1 MIARMIER
9 RVAPE
14 ITALLERL
22 PAVALVGPRQSGKT
36 TLALA
41 IAEGRPSVYLD
52 LESAADRARLAEP
65 ALYLS
70 DHADELVILDEIH
83 RAPGL
88 FEALRGMIDQGRR
101 EGRGTG
107 RFLLLGSAAIE
118 LLAQSGET
126 LAGRIAFVELSPLDL
141 VEVGAQRLDRLWTRG
156 GFPDSFLAADDAI
169 SLRWRQD
176 FIRTY
181 LERDIPQLG
190 PRIPAETLRRLWT
203 MFAHHQGG
211 LLNAAQLARGLGV
224 SGATIA
230 HYLDLMVDLLLV
242 RRLPPHLPNLGKRMV
257 RSPKVYVR
265 DSGLLHALLG
275 LADREALLG
284 HPIVGPSWEG
294 MAIENLLSAAGPQA
308 QASFYRTS
316 HGAEI
321 DLVLS
326 WPEGED
332 WAVEIKRSLAPTVER
347 GFHSALADLSPQR
360 ALIAYPGVER
370 FHPAPSIEAIGLGE
384 LCEQAR
390 DKGGRATRVAGQ
402 NGMRPAGG
410 AAHTRAA
417 GRGAGTG

>member
-1 MIARMIER
+1 MIARR
-9 RVAPE
+9 AAPE
-14 ITALLERL
+14 VTTLLEHM
-22 PAVALVGPRQSGKT
+22 PAVAILGPRQAGKT

-41 IAEGRPSVYLD
+41 IAEERPSVYLD
-52 LESAADRARLAEP
+52 LESTADRARLAEP
-65 ALYLS
+65 ALYLA

-88 FEALRGMIDQGRR
+88 FEALRGVIDRGRR

-107 RFLLLGSAAIE
+107 RFLLLGSAAID

-126 LAGRIAFVELSPLDL
+126 LAGRIGFVELSPFDIR
-141 VEVGAQRLDRLWTRG
+141 EVGEERLDQLWVRG
-156 GFPDSFLAADDAI
+156 GFPDSFLATDEAF

-211 LLNAAQLARGLGV
+211 PLNAAQLARGLGV
-224 SGATIA
+224 SGTTVA

-242 RRLPPHLPNLGKRMV
+242 RRLPPHLPNAGKRLV

-275 LADREALLG
+275 LADRDAVLG
-284 HPIVGPSWEG
+284 HPVAGPSWEG
-294 MAIENLLSAAGPQA
+294 MVIENVLAAAGPGMR
-308 QASFYRTS
+308 ASFYRTS
-316 HGAEI
+316 HGAEV
-321 DLVLS
+321 DLILG
-326 WPEGED
+326 WPGGEE

-347 GFHSALADLSPQR
+347 GFHVALADLQPQR
-360 ALIAYPGVER
+360 ALVVYPGEER
-370 FHPAPSIEAIGLGE
+370 YHVAPSIEAISLPE
-384 LCEQAR
+384 LCETL
-390 DKGGRATRVAGQ
+390 D
-402 NGMRPAGG
+402 
-410 AAHTRAA
+410 AANSP
-417 GRGAGTG
+417 

>member
-1 MIARMIER
+1 MIER

-14 ITALLERL
+14 VAALLEHL
-22 PAVALVGPRQSGKT
+22 PAVALVGPRQAGKT

-65 ALYLS
+65 VLYFA

-83 RAPGL
+83 RTPGL
-88 FEALRGMIDQGRR
+88 FEALRGVIDQGRR

-107 RFLLLGSAAIE
+107 RFLLLGSAAID

-126 LAGRIAFVELSPLDL
+126 LAGRIAFVELAPFD
-141 VEVGAQRLDRLWTRG
+141 VTEVGGQQLDRLWIRG

-242 RRLPPHLPNLGKRMV
+242 RRLAPRLPNVGKRLV

-275 LADREALLG
+275 LADKEAVLG
-284 HPIVGPSWEG
+284 HPVAGPSWEG
-294 MAIENLLSAAGPQA
+294 MAIENLLTAAGPQA

-321 DLVLS
+321 DLVLG
-326 WPEGED
+326 WPGGGE

-347 GFHSALADLSPQR
+347 GFHSALADLEPER
-360 ALIAYPGVER
+360 ALVVYPAEER
-370 FHPAPSIEAIGLGE
+370 YRLGPSIEAIGLAE

-390 DKGGRATRVAGQ
+390 VQ
-402 NGMRPAGG
+402 
-410 AAHTRAA
+410 
-417 GRGAGTG
+417 GAG

>member
-9 RVAPE
+9 HAATEV
-14 ITALLERL
+14 TLLLEHM
-22 PAVALVGPRQSGKT
+22 PAVALVGPRQAGKT

-41 IAEGRPSVYLD
+41 IAGGRPSVYLD

-65 ALYLS
+65 ALYFA

-88 FEALRGMIDQGRR
+88 FEALRGVIDAARR
-101 EGRGTG
+101 EGRAAG
-107 RFLLLGSAAIE
+107 RFLLLGSAAID

-126 LAGRIAFVELSPLDL
+126 LAGRIAFVELSPLD
-141 VEVGAQRLDRLWTRG
+141 VTEVGGERLDALWTRG
-156 GFPDSFLAADDAI
+156 GFPESFLAADDAV

-211 LLNAAQLARGLGV
+211 LLNAAQLARNLGV
-224 SGATIA
+224 TGTTIA

-242 RRLPPHLPNLGKRMV
+242 RRLPPRLPNLGKRLV

-275 LADREALLG
+275 LADKETILG

-294 MAIENLLSAAGPQA
+294 MAIENLLAAAGPQA

-316 HGAEI
+316 HGAEV
-321 DLVLS
+321 DLVLG
-326 WPEGED
+326 WPGGGE

-347 GFHSALADLSPQR
+347 GFHSALADLSPER
-360 ALIAYPGVER
+360 ALIVYPGVER
-370 FHPAPSIEAIGLGE
+370 YRPAPSIEAIGLAE
-384 LCEQAR
+384 LAAQAQAR
-390 DKGGRATRVAGQ
+390 
-402 NGMRPAGG
+402 AGG
-410 AAHTRAA
+410 
-417 GRGAGTG
+417 